1 MLVTFWYTVVF
12 TGTSTTEVVLV
23 ELLVPLVVFV
33 ALVMVVTVL
42 LTYVVSTLLT
52 VVVLI
57 NSFMQMH

>member
-1 MLVTFWYTVVF
+1 MVF

-23 ELLVPLVVFV
+23 ELLVPLVVLV

-42 LTYVVSTLLT
+42 LTYVVTTLLT

-57 NSFMQMH
+57 NSFMQTH